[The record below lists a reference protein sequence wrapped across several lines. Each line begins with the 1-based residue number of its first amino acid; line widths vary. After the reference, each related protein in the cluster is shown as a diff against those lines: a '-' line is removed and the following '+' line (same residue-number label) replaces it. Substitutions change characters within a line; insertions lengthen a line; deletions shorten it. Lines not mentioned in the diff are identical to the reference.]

1 VFGGFFLGAGM
12 GLLMRAGCA
21 VDGIEVFALYIRNRT
36 SFTISEIILAI
47 NACIFSI
54 AAFYFDIE
62 KALYAMLTYFTAS
75 KTIDYVV
82 EGFEAYTG
90 VTIISGKSDEIK
102 NKLMEEMK
110 VGITVFKG
118 ERGFL
123 PSQFEVFP
131 ECDIIF
137 AVITRLELRQLKNIV
152 IRIDPDAFVSA
163 HIIREVTGGVIRH
176 RHAE

>member
-1 VFGGFFLGAGM
+1 
-12 GLLMRAGCA
+12 MRAGWA
-21 VDGIEVFALYIRNRT
+21 VDGIEVLASVIRSRT

-47 NACIFSI
+47 NAGIFSI
-54 AAFYFDIE
+54 AASYFGIE
-62 KALYAMLTYFTAS
+62 KALYAMITYFIAS

-82 EGFEAYTG
+82 EGFAAYTG
-90 VTIISGKSDEIK
+90 VTIISGKSNDIK
-102 NKLMEEMK
+102 KRLMEEMK

-123 PSQFEVFP
+123 PSQFDVFP

-152 IRIDPDAFVSA
+152 TRIDPDAFISA
-163 HIIREVTGGVIRH
+163 HIIKEVSGGIIRH